1 MALLDEV
8 SSGYVALAVFWS
20 FYQGVRGIIETRLY
34 NQDKKWSWWWRILVL
49 DIHDFAFR
57 FICTAAG
64 FVALYVCY
72 SVALAIDLEGEIS
85 IGDATLLISSFII
98 AVIGIGGQ
106 LHCVELNRFA
116 VGGSASR
123 VA

>member
-8 SSGYVALAVFWS
+8 SSGYVALALVWS
-20 FYQGVRGIIETRLY
+20 LYQGLRGIVETRLY
-34 NQDKKWSWWWRILVL
+34 NQEKNWGRWQKILVL

-72 SVALAIDLEGEIS
+72 SVALAIDLTSEIPT
-85 IGDATLLISSFII
+85 GDATLLIASFIV

-106 LHCVELNRFA
+106 LHYVVLL
-116 VGGSASR
+116 GKLPSSR
-123 VA
+123 A